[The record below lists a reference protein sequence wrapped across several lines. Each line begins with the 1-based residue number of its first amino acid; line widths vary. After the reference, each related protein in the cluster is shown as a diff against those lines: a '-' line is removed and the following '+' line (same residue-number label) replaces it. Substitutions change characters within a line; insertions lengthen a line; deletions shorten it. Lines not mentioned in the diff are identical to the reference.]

1 MTDLRYPI
9 GKFEPPAAITEFH
22 RREWIDNIA
31 QAPEVYRAAVK
42 GLSDQQLD
50 TPYRPEGWTLRQVV
64 HHVADSHLNAYT
76 RFRLALTE
84 DQPIVKPYVEARWA
98 KLEDARTAPVDL
110 SLAIIEPLHK
120 RWILLLRSMTPA
132 DFGRTFRHPEMGI
145 LSLDTNLGM
154 YAWHSRHHAAHI
166 TSLRTRMNWR

>member
-9 GKFEPPAAITEFH
+9 GKFEPPTQVSDSL

-31 QAPEVYRAAVK
+31 KAPDVYRAAVK
-42 GLSDQQLD
+42 GLSEEQLN
-50 TPYRPEGWTLRQVV
+50 TPYRPEGWTVRQVV

-84 DQPIVKPYVEARWA
+84 DQPTVKPYEEARWA

-110 SLAIIEPLHK
+110 SLALLDPLHK
-120 RWILLLRSMTPA
+120 RWVLLLQSMSPA
-132 DFGRTFRHPEMGI
+132 DFGRTFRHPEHGLMT
-145 LSLDTNLGM
+145 LDTNLGM
-154 YAWHSRHHAAHI
+154 YAWHCRHHAAHI
-166 TSLRTRMNWR
+166 TSLRTRMGWR